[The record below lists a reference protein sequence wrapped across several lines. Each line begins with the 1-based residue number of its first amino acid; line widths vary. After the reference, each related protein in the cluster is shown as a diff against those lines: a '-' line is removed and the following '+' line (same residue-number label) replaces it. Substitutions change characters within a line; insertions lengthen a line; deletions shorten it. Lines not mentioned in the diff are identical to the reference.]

1 MMRIAI
7 DYRPALRERSGV
19 GEYVHQ
25 LARAL
30 RDEFPRDS
38 LTLFTSSLKDR
49 PCCELADQV
58 PGARVSD
65 HRIPVQ
71 VLNFAWHRLEWPPVE
86 WCLRASCDVAFSPHP
101 LLLPA
106 RGAAQ
111 VVMVHDLDFLRHP
124 ERTHRE
130 IRRDYPA
137 LAAQHARRADGV
149 IVPSERTAEE
159 VSGTFGVARERIAV
173 CPPGVPHWPSP
184 ERGYDRDGYVL
195 FMGTTEPRKN
205 VPTLLGAW
213 ARLVGEG
220 RLGQRLVL
228 AGKAGADAATCLA
241 VAAEPALAGRV
252 DFLGYVA
259 EGDRQRVY
267 AGARVLVMPSLDEGF
282 GMPALEA
289 MSLGIP
295 VIVSDRGGLPA
306 LVGDAGLFIDPTD
319 QRSIAAA
326 LERVLDDDGLA
337 DAMSLRGLER
347 AGRYSWRCTAIAVR
361 RAFQEARAVRALV
374 NRSAATS
381 RTGPRTARETM
392 TTRPTARRAGA
403 GIAPPPG
410 S

>member
-25 LARAL
+25 LARAF

-38 LTLFTSSLKDR
+38 LTLFTSSLRDR
-49 PCCELADQV
+49 PGCELAAQV

-106 RGAAQ
+106 RRAAQ

-137 LAAQHARRADGV
+137 LAAQHARRADVV
-149 IVPSERTAEE
+149 IVPSGYTALE

-173 CPPGVPHWPSP
+173 CPPGVPQWSSP
-184 ERGYDRDGYVL
+184 VRGFDRHGYVL

-213 ARLVGEG
+213 ARLVGCG
-220 RLGQRLVL
+220 RLGPRLVL

-241 VAAEPALAGRV
+241 AANRPPLAGRV
-252 DFLGYVA
+252 DFRGYVTDR
-259 EGDRQRVY
+259 DRQQVY
-267 AGARVLVMPSLDEGF
+267 AGARVLVVPSLDEGF
-282 GMPALEA
+282 GMTALEA

-295 VIVSDRGGLPA
+295 VIVSDRGGLPE
-306 LVGDAGLFIDPTD
+306 LVGDAGLLVNPTD
-319 QRSIAAA
+319 ECSIASA

-337 DAMSLRGLER
+337 NAMASRGLER
-347 AGRYSWRCTAIAVR
+347 AGHYSWRCTAMAVR
-361 RAFQEARAVRALV
+361 RAFQEARAVRTLV

-381 RTGPRTARETM
+381 RTDPRTARETA
-392 TTRPTARRAGA
+392 TILPTAPRARV
-403 GIAPPPG
+403 G
-410 S
+410 SARPRES